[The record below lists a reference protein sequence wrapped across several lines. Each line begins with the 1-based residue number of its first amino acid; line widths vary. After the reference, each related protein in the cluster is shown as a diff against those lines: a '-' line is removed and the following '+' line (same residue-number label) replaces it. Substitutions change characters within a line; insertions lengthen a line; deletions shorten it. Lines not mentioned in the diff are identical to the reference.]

1 MKTFEEKFT
10 AWIDGE
16 LKGDE
21 LVAFEAEV
29 LKTDDAELQ
38 KAAAFQLG
46 DLLRTHGQARELQNA
61 EFFNLQIMQQIE
73 AEIPKPKA
81 AEPQRAKF
89 SWSLSRLAL
98 AGAFSLLVAG
108 GLFHYVIPVGEKSPQ
123 GGNVADEIIKTQ
135 SGDPDVTA
143 SAFYSQKN
151 DVTVLWLDGP
161 KYTPVKKNA
170 TESHK

>member
-16 LKGDE
+16 LKGEE

-38 KAAAFQLG
+38 KAATFQLG
-46 DLLRTHGQARELQNA
+46 DLLRTHGQARELQNVD
-61 EFFNLQIMQQIE
+61 FFNLQIMQRIE

-81 AEPQRAKF
+81 APERPKF
-89 SWSLSRLAL
+89 AWSLSRIAL
-98 AGAFSLLVAG
+98 AGAFSLLIAA
-108 GLFHYVIPVGEKSPQ
+108 GLFHYVIPVGEKPAQ
-123 GGNVADEIIKTQ
+123 DGALADQIIKTQ
-135 SGDPDVTA
+135 SGDPNVTA

-151 DVTVLWLDGP
+151 DVTVLWLDAP
-161 KYTPVKKNA
+161 KYTPQKKQT